1 MMNKNVYTKVIYLA
15 WFTILYNIVEGLVSI
30 YFGFNDET
38 LALFGFGI
46 DSFIEVVSGTGI
58 LVMAFRIGKNSSTE
72 KTRFEKTALKITGWS
87 FYILAIGLVITSVVN
102 IIYGH
107 KPETTFWGIIV
118 STISIIVMYVLYK
131 SKTSYGKKIGSEPVI
146 ADGRCTLVC
155 IYMSIVLLGS
165 SLIYEMTGLGWIDTL
180 GALGLAWF
188 SFSEGREALEKA
200 KGSEC
205 SCCNDSEC

>member
-1 MMNKNVYTKVIYLA
+1 MNKNIYTKVIYLA
-15 WFTILYNIVEGLVSI
+15 WFTILYNLAEGLVSI

-58 LVMAFRIGKNSSTE
+58 LVMAYRIGKNTSTE
-72 KTRFEKTALKITGWS
+72 ITKFEKTALNITGWS
-87 FYILAIGLVITSVVN
+87 FYILSGGLIITSILNVL
-102 IIYGH
+102 YGH
-107 KPETTFWGIIV
+107 KPETTIWGIII
-118 STISIIVMYVLYK
+118 SAISIIVMYVLYK
-131 SKTSYGKKIGSEPVI
+131 SKTSYGKKIGSAPVI

-165 SLIYEMTGLGWIDTL
+165 SLIYEMTGFGWIDTL

-188 SFSEGREALEKA
+188 SFREGKEALEKA
-200 KGSEC
+200 EGKECC
-205 SCCNDSEC
+205 SCGHSDC